1 MKRIRAVS
9 PDVRCDV
16 RLTENSA
23 SWTSR
28 RDAARYH
35 PISRMLIMR
44 RGCARR
50 STLVWFLAAVL
61 PAAAHAQGLGTLT
74 GHVVGPGGPLVG
86 ASVSI
91 ASSQRTAVTRSEGSY
106 QVSLPAGRYE
116 VRTRLIG
123 FIERIDS
130 VTITPG
136 AVTTKD
142 FRMEPAATTLESVA
156 IIGTRS
162 QERTVISAP
171 VPIDVLPAADL
182 AQSGRTETAQMI
194 QAVAPSLNFPRAT
207 IADGTD
213 HIRPATLRGLSPDQT
228 LVLINGKRRH
238 PSALVNL
245 NGFVGRGSQAVDLN
259 AIPAS
264 MIDHIEILRD
274 GAAAQYGSDAIAGV
288 INIVLKSTAPNTL
301 SFETGENVTTYN
313 RGANARNAFA
323 GQTDPVSAH
332 DGNVMTSSLTQ
343 GWTFGSGGFFQ
354 LDAEVR
360 DRDGTN
366 RSLADPR
373 MQYFAGDSRN
383 NASPTMHFWQGDSY
397 NHDTQLFFNTG
408 QTFAN
413 GLEAYAFGGYG
424 RRRGASAGMWRRP
437 NDDRTVRAI
446 YPDGFLPFIKSNIGD
461 ASATAGL
468 KGTAAG
474 WQWDLSS
481 VLGQNAFRFLIDN
494 SANVSLGNASPTSFD
509 AGRLTAGQSATTL
522 DLSREMHAMHVPVRI
537 ALGAEYRVDRY
548 DITAG
553 DSSSYRDGGVK
564 VLDATGQ
571 PTTRL
576 APPGSQ
582 VFPGFRP
589 SDAGSHSRNNVA
601 GYVDLESDLSS
612 RLLVGAAGRVEHYSD
627 FGSTSTG
634 KIDARFEL
642 VKGFNVRGA
651 ISTGFRAPSLG
662 QEFFSSTATNFIAG
676 VPFDIRT
683 FPVNTPEAR
692 VLGASDLQPE
702 RSVNVSGGVA
712 IEPTR
717 NLGMTADYYHIAID
731 NRIVLSD
738 NFTGDAVQALFANAG
753 LAGVSGG
760 RFFSNAIDT
769 RSNGVD
775 VVLNYGLTLGSLGAL
790 KLTSGY
796 NHNVVAVTHVDSTPP
811 ALRAFQENLFGHTE
825 RTRIER
831 GNPRDNF
838 LASARYSHRAFDF
851 TARTQR
857 YGEVTASAGN
867 ATAATGPLDQT
878 FGAKWITDAS
888 ASLTL
893 GRRYT
898 LMLGADNVFDVYPDR
913 QLNPGNPTTSNGG
926 TSNFGIFPY
935 NGISPFGFNGRF
947 IYTRLSLGL

>member
-1 MKRIRAVS
+1 
-9 PDVRCDV
+9 
-16 RLTENSA
+16 
-23 SWTSR
+23 
-28 RDAARYH
+28 
-35 PISRMLIMR
+35 MR
-44 RGCARR
+44 RRCARL
-50 STLVWFLAAVL
+50 STFICSLAAAL
-61 PAAAHAQGLGTLT
+61 PAASHAQTLGTLR
-74 GHVVGPGGPLVG
+74 GHVVGPGGALAG
-86 ASVSI
+86 ASVTI
-91 ASSQRTAVTRSEGSY
+91 AGSPRAAVTRSEGSY
-106 QVSLPAGRYE
+106 QLSLPPGRYE
-116 VRTRLIG
+116 VRARLVG
-123 FIERIDS
+123 FVESVDS
-130 VTITPG
+130 VTVTVG
-136 AVTTKD
+136 ATTMKE
-142 FRMEPAATTLESVA
+142 FHMEPTATTLESVA

-182 AQSGRTETAQMI
+182 TQSGRTETAQMI

-228 LVLINGKRRH
+228 LVLINGKRQH

-288 INIVLKSTAPNTL
+288 ISIVLKSGAANSL
-301 SFETGENVTTYN
+301 SFETGENATTYN
-313 RGANARNAFA
+313 RGANAQNAFP
-323 GQTDPVSAH
+323 GQMDPVSAR
-332 DGNVMTSSLTQ
+332 DGKVATTSLTQ
-343 GWTFGSGGFFQ
+343 GWTFGSSGFIQF
-354 LDAEVR
+354 DAEVR

-373 MQYFAGDSRN
+373 TQYFAGDPRN
-383 NASPTMHFWQGDSY
+383 DAAPAMHFWQGDSY
-397 NHDTQLFFNTG
+397 NHDTQLFVNAG

-413 GLEAYAFGGYG
+413 GVEAYAFGGYG

-461 ASATAGL
+461 GSAAAGL
-468 KGTAAG
+468 KGATAG
-474 WQWDLSS
+474 WQWDLGS
-481 VLGQNAFRFLIDN
+481 VLGRNAFRFLIDN

-509 AGRLTAGQSATTL
+509 AGRLTADQSSTTL
-522 DLSREMHAMHVPVRI
+522 DLSREVHAMHVPVRI

-564 VLDATGQ
+564 VLDANGQ
-571 PTTRL
+571 PTARL
-576 APPGSQ
+576 AAPGSQ

-589 SDAGSHSRNNVA
+589 SDAGDHSRNNVA
-601 GYVDLESDLSS
+601 GYIDLESDLTSK
-612 RLLVGAAGRVEHYSD
+612 LLVGAAGRVEHYSD

-634 KIDARFEL
+634 KVDARFEI
-642 VKGFNVRGA
+642 VKGFNLRGA

-683 FPVNTPEAR
+683 FPVNTVEAR
-692 VLGASDLQPE
+692 LLGASDLQPE

-717 NLGMTADYYHIAID
+717 NLGMTADYYHITIND
-731 NRIVLSD
+731 RIVLSD
-738 NFTGDAVQALFANAG
+738 NFTGDAVQKLFASAG
-753 LAGVSGG
+753 LTGVSGG

-775 VVLNYGLTLGSLGAL
+775 VVLNYGLTLGSAGAL
-790 KLTSGY
+790 KVTSGY
-796 NHNVVAVTHVDSTPP
+796 NHNIVAVTHVDSTPP
-811 ALRAFQENLFGHTE
+811 ALRAFQESLFGHTE

-831 GNPRDNF
+831 GNPRDN
-838 LASARYSHRAFDF
+838 LVMSARYSHRALDV
-851 TARTQR
+851 TARAQR

-867 ATAATGPLDQT
+867 ATATTGPLDQT

-888 ASLTL
+888 TSLRFA
-893 GRRYT
+893 RRYT
-898 LMLGADNVFDVYPDR
+898 LTLGADNLFDIYPDR
-913 QLNPGNPTTSNGG
+913 QLNPGNPATSNGG